1 MEATPTTCM
10 KRKVLVVDAHP
21 IIRAGLVHVIA
32 NEPDL
37 LVCDE
42 ADDGSLAMKKIDARK
57 PDVII
62 LDVFLNGCDGIEFI
76 KSLKAKSADL
86 PILVF
91 SIHEESLYAPRVLR
105 AGARGYLMKQEPTEK
120 VLIGLRRVLA
130 GGVFLSENMSNRML
144 EEFVGDAKSNH
155 KLWVDRL
162 SDRELEVFR
171 FIGQGQG
178 TRRIAEKLH
187 LSIKTIECYREHI
200 KEKMMFR
207 DASELVH
214 HAIRW
219 VEKERAL

>member
-1 MEATPTTCM
+1 
-10 KRKVLVVDAHP
+10 
-21 IIRAGLVHVIA
+21 
-32 NEPDL
+32 
-37 LVCDE
+37 
-42 ADDGSLAMKKIDARK
+42 
-57 PDVII
+57 
-62 LDVFLNGCDGIEFI
+62 
-76 KSLKAKSADL
+76 
-86 PILVF
+86 
-91 SIHEESLYAPRVLR
+91 
-105 AGARGYLMKQEPTEK
+105 
-120 VLIGLRRVLA
+120 
-130 GGVFLSENMSNRML
+130 MSNRML

-200 KEKMMFR
+200 KEKMMFT

-219 VEKERAL
+219 VEKNTLCKKIKRAASQLFPSTYRFKAL